1 LDLPV
6 SDLPVFDLP
15 VLDLPV
21 LDLPA
26 LDLPVFGFASLV
38 EIKKKTV
45 RQRFCLFDIAGFAQV
60 SRANDHIMQPRADS
74 LQNTIT
80 CNNAVRCL

>member
-1 LDLPV
+1 VHSLIVTFNEETLGPHNFKKADSTCQLLYIPVLDLPV

-38 EIKKKTV
+38 EI
-45 RQRFCLFDIAGFAQV
+45 
-60 SRANDHIMQPRADS
+60 
-74 LQNTIT
+74 
-80 CNNAVRCL
+80 